1 MDWEEEAV
9 CEETADHLSRALSI
23 SPILARFLV
32 SRGLSQAE
40 DAKTFLSPKLADLA
54 DPFDLP
60 EMREAVDRL
69 VRALKEKEKIL
80 IVGDYDVDGITSTVI
95 LRRTL
100 TLLGNEPAHVT
111 PRRKDEG
118 YGLTQAVLERGL
130 TLTSPGLVIA
140 LDCGTNSKEERGLL
154 AEREID
160 LLVVD
165 HHQAKT
171 ELPEDTILL
180 NPHLHEDCGE
190 PWRHLCTAGLTFKLA
205 HGLLKRLREEENAAA
220 QAIRPKD
227 FLSLAALGTLADL
240 VSLRGENR
248 ILARYG
254 LKHLAH
260 EPGPGL
266 QALLQVAGVKPDIP
280 LAGEDVTFRVAPR
293 INACGR
299 LDQADVAT
307 ELLLANDPDRCRTLA
322 EAMDGFNV
330 KRRGIEA
337 ELTQEAEVLAKERF
351 GDKLAVVA
359 SGSGE
364 HWNPGVVGIVAG
376 KLASELDK
384 PCIVLARENGECKGS
399 GRSAGGVNMVEAL
412 SRCKDLL
419 NHWGGH
425 PAAVGLS
432 LPAENLEAFEQ
443 AFAQVVADLTGGQI
457 PSPSLSIEATLA
469 IEDLRSELL
478 LELADLAPFGQ
489 DNPEPLL
496 ALRNVRLARPP
507 RPVGAGQEH
516 FQFAVHNG
524 EELIY
529 GIAWNMGDDVP
540 PTSYELD
547 LAFRFRWNHW
557 NGRKLPQ
564 MVLRDWRRSS

>member
-1 MDWEEEAV
+1 MHWEEEV
-9 CEETADHLSRALSI
+9 ICEETADHLSRTLSI

-32 SRGLSQAE
+32 SRGISQSE
-40 DAKTFLSPKLADLA
+40 TAKNFLRPKLADLA

-60 EMREAVDRL
+60 AMGEAVERL

-118 YGLTQAVLERGL
+118 YGLTQAILERGL
-130 TLTSPGLVIA
+130 TLTSPNLVIA
-140 LDCGTNSKEERGLL
+140 LDCGTNSKEERAFL

-171 ELPEDTILL
+171 ELPEDTVLL
-180 NPHLHEDCGE
+180 NPHLHEDGGE
-190 PWRHLCTAGLTFKLA
+190 PWRHLCTAGLTFKLV
-205 HGLLKRLREEENAAA
+205 HGLIKRLRKEDDDSANR
-220 QAIRPKD
+220 ISPKD
-227 FLSLAALGTLADL
+227 FLALAALGTLADL

-248 ILARYG
+248 VLARYG

-260 EPGPGL
+260 DPGPGL
-266 QALLQVAGVKPDIP
+266 QALLQIAGIKPDVP
-280 LAGEDVTFRVAPR
+280 LAGEDVTFRIAPR

-299 LDQADVAT
+299 LDKADVAT
-307 ELLLANDPDRCRTLA
+307 ELLLASEPDRCRSLA

-330 KRRGIEA
+330 ERRKIEA

-443 AFAQVVADLTGGQI
+443 AFTQVVSDLTGGEI
-457 PSPSLSIEATLA
+457 PAPSLSIDATLA
-469 IEDLRSELL
+469 IEDLRPELL

-496 ALRNVRLARPP
+496 VVRNVQLARPP
-507 RPVGAGQEH
+507 RHVGAGQDH

-524 EELIY
+524 EELVY
-529 GIAWNMGDDVP
+529 GIAWNMGHDVP

-564 MVLRDWRRSS
+564 MVLRAWRRSS